1 MNPQIDRNV
10 VCEYLKDGAL
20 LVETSTQRAWKL
32 NTEAASMLRGLVEPT
47 QVNEFIAAMVG
58 GPGMMM
64 VGVGNGPKRRPG
76 PRGASGPA

>member
-1 MNPQIDRNV
+1 MKPQIEKNV

-20 LVETSTQRAWKL
+20 LVEPSTQRAWKL
-32 NTEAASMLRGLVEPT
+32 NAEAARVWRGLVKPT
-47 QVNEFIAAMVG
+47 QVNEFVAAMVG
-58 GPGMMM
+58 GPGMVM